1 MCRYLIFS
9 WKYFADGLACK
20 AGSFPTLHL
29 GILLCLGA
37 ASKVL
42 WDPVLERK
50 EKKLALWKEKY
61 LSLGSHITL
70 IKSVLS
76 NLPIYFLLV
85 FKCPSP
91 VTVRTE
97 KIQRDFLWQGKGDSK
112 KIHLL
117 KVEQSL

>member
-1 MCRYLIFS
+1 MQISDVQLEH
-9 WKYFADGLACK
+9 FADFLAC
-20 AGSFPTLHL
+20 SFPTLHL
-29 GILLCLGA
+29 GLLLCLGG
-37 ASKVL
+37 ASKQV

-76 NLPIYFLLV
+76 NLPIYFLSV

-91 VTVRTE
+91 VTLCTK

-112 KIHLL
+112 KIPFV